1 MAEHLSETI
10 SKELGELFDLKKAK
24 LRNEKQLTQEATEA
38 QKDIRLVTL
47 MFRDGIPDLE
57 LEIGSS
63 EKIIWD
69 SKSQVLI
76 YHDHDHDHGHDQLLE
91 GASREI
97 RIKVRPFLKGLVK
110 KAKELYI

>member
-76 YHDHDHDHGHDQLLE
+76 YHDHGHDQLLE